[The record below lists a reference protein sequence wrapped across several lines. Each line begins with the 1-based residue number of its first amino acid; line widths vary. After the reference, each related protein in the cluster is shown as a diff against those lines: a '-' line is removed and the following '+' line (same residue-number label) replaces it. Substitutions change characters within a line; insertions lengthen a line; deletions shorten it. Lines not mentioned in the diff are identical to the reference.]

1 VSNSDRRVIALGNL
15 AGELKGALE
24 AAVQGAGLELFLTR
38 EPARAFVELERD
50 GALAALVDMAT
61 LGAEQFCKRARSA
74 EKLRGV
80 PVIGM
85 SRTPNELGFARV
97 YAWGA
102 DDLVPLGSRNAL
114 ERRLKVLAT
123 TEQPDATGFGRAV
136 VAEATTQRRALV
148 GRVLAQAGYEVKFAV
163 DRAAVELYAS
173 QSETRL
179 VVISAALGDPRR
191 MIDAA
196 ARAGALPTWIVTAEM
211 RSVNRL
217 AASLAGLDRV
227 AVTSTS
233 GSPED
238 VLFLANELVFGKGA
252 RRREWR
258 ALYATPVAFRPVGGV
273 VDEYGFSYDASPM
286 GLYVRSLLPPET
298 DDVELEIRLPARDER
313 VRLTGKIMRRFA
325 FGSGSIASAPPG
337 FGIKLLGPEVSL
349 ALWAEACEE
358 LIAGASSEDG
368 TAPPRAKQPS
378 IAGATSAGT
387 PSSDANLALPPA
399 TLTIESVVA
408 PLPVDEAPASVG
420 DLLAA
425 TLDEQTLT
433 EVGTRP
439 VTMDPDTMGVREER
453 PSEYGM
459 RVAPSEPPPAGAAPP
474 AAGAP
479 PNPKTSEAPE
489 RVPPPPTPATSGA
502 PAAAAE
508 WDSDAKTV
516 VRTTDEPPADTGGA
530 AGARTAAPGP
540 AAGAPPAPRRT
551 ESLSLPMPAPRPK
564 DPATDK
570 VLPPRAGFRG
580 TLLMGSSPAIPA
592 AAVPTPAIAP
602 PAIAGEPRTNVV
614 APPAPVKS
622 PAAFAGTMLV
632 APPASPAAPKEAD
645 QAPAAGSMFGAPA
658 PAPKP
663 ADPSVIVEF
672 GSFNT
677 ERPPER
683 PPAPEERTREPA
695 PVSKPFNLAP
705 EPKSHEP
712 ENDPRTVA
720 PHQAE
725 ATPNEPAV
733 RPAAFVNPW
742 ERTVALDTGAA
753 RPVTEQRAPDVA
765 AAEPGDSVP
774 AGVPAKG
781 PSKLMVALVGVIAL
795 LGGAAL
801 VVLFSRKPPRVPE
814 QPGTAAPAE
823 PTVVAAPS
831 AAPPAAPEATA
842 SGAENAPSD
851 APLPAASA
859 GPTASAAPVGSAPAA
874 GAPAPPEPSAAASSA
889 GATPAAVPTGA
900 APPFDLTKLPAERAG
915 LFVHSSVK
923 ARVFV
928 HGTEYGDTNTWLIT
942 SCGIRFVR
950 LGHKLGNFLE
960 PGRSYVVKCGRATEL
975 SIEPGK

>member
-15 AGELKGALE
+15 AGDPKGALE

-38 EPARAFVELERD
+38 EPARAFVELERG

-102 DDLVPLGSRNAL
+102 DDLVPLGARNAL
-114 ERRLKVLAT
+114 ERRLKVLAA
-123 TEQPDATGFGRAV
+123 TEQTDASGFGRAV

-148 GRVLAQAGYEVKFAV
+148 GRVLAQAGYDVKFAV

-227 AVTSTS
+227 AVTSTA

-258 ALYATPVAFRPVGGV
+258 ALYATPVAFRPEGGV

-298 DDVELEIRLPARDER
+298 DAVELEIRLPARDER

-358 LIAGASSEDG
+358 LIAGASSEG
-368 TAPPRAKQPS
+368 GSAPPRAKQPS
-378 IAGATSAGT
+378 IGGIPPVGAAA
-387 PSSDANLALPPA
+387 SDASLALPPA

-439 VTMDPDTMGVREER
+439 VTMDPDTLGVREER
-453 PSEYGM
+453 PSEYGL
-459 RVAPSEPPPAGAAPP
+459 RVAPSEPPAAPAPPP

-479 PNPKTSEAPE
+479 AIPKASESAEHALP
-489 RVPPPPTPATSGA
+489 PATAQGAA
-502 PAAAAE
+502 PAATAE
-508 WDSDAKTV
+508 WESDAKTV
-516 VRTTDEPPADTGGA
+516 VRTTDEPPAEIAAAVA
-530 AGARTAAPGP
+530 AGTPTAAPTP
-540 AAGAPPAPRRT
+540 AAGAPPPPRRT
-551 ESLSLPMPAPRPK
+551 ESLSLPIPAPRPK
-564 DPATDK
+564 NPATDK
-570 VLPPRAGFRG
+570 VLPPRAGFKS

-592 AAVPTPAIAP
+592 VAVPTPAIVP
-602 PAIAGEPRTNVV
+602 PASADEQPTTV
-614 APPAPVKS
+614 ASAPAPVRS
-622 PAAFAGTMLV
+622 PAAFAGTMLGGPGSP
-632 APPASPAAPKEAD
+632 APASSNRAPTAD
-645 QAPAAGSMFGAPA
+645 SMFGNAE

-672 GSFNT
+672 GSLYT
-677 ERPPER
+677 ERPPEA
-683 PPAPEERTREPA
+683 PSIPEERAPAPAPISAPFNLTPEPTPRAPEIEPAEPA
-695 PVSKPFNLAP
+695 PPLS
-705 EPKSHEP
+705 EPKPAEV
-712 ENDPRTVA
+712 TA
-720 PHQAE
+720 PSRSA
-725 ATPNEPAV
+725 
-733 RPAAFVNPW
+733 VNPW
-742 ERTVALDTGAA
+742 DRTVLLESGGGRDLTPPVPPEAAPAEPEPLVAAGVPSRGPSKLLLLVVGVVALLGGVALVLVLGKKPSEA
-753 RPVTEQRAPDVA
+753 PVTSEVAAPPPPTAAAPSAVPTAPPELATAA
-765 AAEPGDSVP
+765 AAEPG
-774 AGVPAKG
+774 
-781 PSKLMVALVGVIAL
+781 
-795 LGGAAL
+795 AAAAE
-801 VVLFSRKPPRVPE
+801 S
-814 QPGTAAPAE
+814 AAPAQSS
-823 PTVVAAPS
+823 PPVPS
-831 AAPPAAPEATA
+831 AT
-842 SGAENAPSD
+842 
-851 APLPAASA
+851 
-859 GPTASAAPVGSAPAA
+859 
-874 GAPAPPEPSAAASSA
+874 PPEPSAAAPSA
-889 GATPAAVPTGA
+889 AIEAAAVPTGA
-900 APPFDLTKLPAERAG
+900 APEFDLTRLPAERAG
-915 LFVHSSVK
+915 LFVRSSSK

-942 SCGIRFVR
+942 TCGIRFVR
-950 LGHKLGNFLE
+950 LGRKLGDFLE
-960 PGRSYVVKCGRATEL
+960 PGRSYVIKCGKATEL